1 MFASIPMFS
10 SFYDEIQANNYG
22 LECLRLLNEIFGGND
37 SQFLL
42 VINCLV
48 TDFDQLLK
56 QDRFCS
62 LEKIKTIG
70 STYMV
75 ASGLNVS

>member
-10 SFYDEIQANNYG
+10 TYYNEKETNSFG
-22 LECLRLLNEIFGGND
+22 LECIRLLNEVFGGNV

-42 VINCLV
+42 IINSLV
-48 TDFDQLLK
+48 TDFDQLLR

-62 LEKIKTIG
+62 LEKIKTVG

-75 ASGLNVS
+75 ASGLDVS